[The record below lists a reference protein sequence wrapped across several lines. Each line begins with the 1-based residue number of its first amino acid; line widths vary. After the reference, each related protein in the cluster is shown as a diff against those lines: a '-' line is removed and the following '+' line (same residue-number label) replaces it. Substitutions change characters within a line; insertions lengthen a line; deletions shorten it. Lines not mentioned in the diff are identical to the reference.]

1 VFDSVFCPTCG
12 TRLWHAGEGGTT
24 ISIKGGALDEPPG
37 LQDAVHIWV
46 SRKLPGVIIP
56 GGARQFAEEPD
67 E

>member
-1 VFDSVFCPTCG
+1 
-12 TRLWHAGEGGTT
+12 
-24 ISIKGGALDEPPG
+24 